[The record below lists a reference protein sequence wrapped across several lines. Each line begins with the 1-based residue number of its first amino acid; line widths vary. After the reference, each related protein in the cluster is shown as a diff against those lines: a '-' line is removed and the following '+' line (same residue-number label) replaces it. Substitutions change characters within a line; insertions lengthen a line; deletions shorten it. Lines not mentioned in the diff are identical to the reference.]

1 MTHLTTVIP
10 VYNGECFIRETLR
23 SVARQ
28 IRKPDRLIVI
38 DNRSTDRTQAI
49 VKEFMDLPIEWIQ
62 NEKNLG
68 LFGNLNRALEFAAQT
83 EFFHLLHA
91 DDLILP
97 EFYSRLMEGV
107 QPGRALIFCQSE
119 LIDENGNL
127 ISAPQKTEP
136 RQPKQISVQNFI
148 ADRAEL
154 KPFYFPSV
162 LLKTDG
168 QPSPC
173 QFRLDMPQLAD
184 MVFWAEWAS
193 HCERIF
199 ELPMALCQYRL
210 HGGSDTAKNK
220 NHLQS
225 WVLDEWRAM
234 RLISERLGLTP
245 AKRSVFE
252 QKLKI
257 IFAARTRVKIKTA
270 ATLENEFARLLPKIA
285 LPITGRIYWHLGCAA
300 VAARDFLS
308 R

>member
-1 MTHLTTVIP
+1 VD
-10 VYNGECFIRETLR
+10 
-23 SVARQ
+23 S
-28 IRKPDRLIVI
+28 
-38 DNRSTDRTQAI
+38 
-49 VKEFMDLPIEWIQ
+49 

-68 LFGNLNRALEFAAQT
+68 LFGNLNRALEFAAAT
-83 EFFHLLHA
+83 EFLHLLHA

-97 EFYSRLMEGV
+97 EFYSRLTKGT
-107 QPGRALIFCQSE
+107 QPGRSLIFCQSE
-119 LIDENGNL
+119 LIDENGKL
-127 ISAPQKTEP
+127 ISAPQKSEP
-136 RQPKQISVQNFI
+136 RQPKQISVRKFT

-193 HCERIF
+193 HCEQIF
-199 ELPMALCQYRL
+199 EVPMALCQYRL

-234 RLISERLGLTP
+234 RLISELLELTP
-245 AKRSVFE
+245 AKRWILQ
-252 QKLKI
+252 QKLKT
-257 IFAARTRVKIKTA
+257 IFAARSRVKIKTA
-270 ATLENEFARLLPKIA
+270 STPENEFARLLPQVT
-285 LPITGRIYWHLGCAA
+285 LPITGRFYWSLGCLA
-300 VAARDFLS
+300 VAARDFLK